1 MKRKFQTT
9 IIVLIFGV
17 TALCGQ
23 ARVLG
28 GDTWMR
34 QINSNTMALRGWIL
48 LTEAPQ
54 TQDSLTIDWGDAL
67 QQDICLGLYPFTI
80 TTQGALVQYEV
91 LHSYSPGGY
100 NVFVTGGK
108 RVPYIR
114 NIPNSENT
122 NYMSVIYFEFYPN
135 LPITSLPLADSVNFE
150 VEMNVGVTNVIPQNA
165 TDANG
170 DSIRFYKLS
179 APAVGFVQPEI
190 AGGGTFTYSSGNG
203 YYSWNPDTAG
213 LYVLYFGVY
222 EYRLSP
228 SMNWVSYGVHTRE
241 VLIDAGSVS
250 SIDENQ
256 TQRSV
261 SVVPNPSAGKF
272 IVESAVNAIS
282 ITVFD
287 ISGREVYF
295 ESANG
300 RITSVELNDQ
310 PDGVYFI
317 SIIFD
322 DGTTGIT
329 RFIKSA
335 SN

>member
-17 TALCGQ
+17 TALCAQ

-48 LTEAPQ
+48 LTEAPE

-135 LPITSLPLADSVNFE
+135 LPIISLPLADSVNFE
-150 VEMNVGVTNVIPQNA
+150 VEMNVGVTNIIPQNA

-250 SIDENQ
+250 SVNQNQ
-256 TQRSV
+256 TESSV
-261 SVVPNPSAGKF
+261 SVVPNPSAGF
-272 IVESAVNAIS
+272 FSLTCS
-282 ITVFD
+282 QD
-287 ISGREVYF
+287 ISSLSVYDVHGRTINNFKSYGN
-295 ESANG
+295 SA
-300 RITSVELNDQ
+300 TVDLSEE
-310 PDGVYFI
+310 PAGVYFCTI
-317 SIIFD
+317 QCASGFVKTVRLIN
-322 DGTTGIT
+322 
-329 RFIKSA
+329 SA
-335 SN
+335 D